1 MRLEN
6 RFTAT
11 ALMVSCALASMPA
24 AAITLPAFDLPQI
37 GSIDLPKTA
46 KAGETVQ
53 MTIKAAK
60 DGSSA
65 CGMIVSFGD
74 GSDQLFK
81 MNVDNAK
88 FPLTVEHVYKN
99 AGKYA
104 IQARGRKVTTHHSCK
119 ENAQAVIQITPV
131 KQAKGKAKGKK

>member
-1 MRLEN
+1 MRLVILAK
-6 RFTAT
+6 TSLIA
-11 ALMVSCALASMPA
+11 AGCALASLPA
-24 AAITLPAFDLPQI
+24 LAVTLPAFDLPQI

-81 MNVDNAK
+81 INVDQAK
-88 FPLTVEHVYKN
+88 FPLTIEHVYKN
-99 AGKYA
+99 PGKYT
-104 IQARGRKVTTHHSCK
+104 ISARGRKVTTHHSCK

-131 KQAKGKAKGKK
+131 KAAKGKGKGKK

>member
-1 MRLEN
+1 MRLEH
-6 RFTAT
+6 RFTAI
-11 ALMVSCALASMPA
+11 ALTVSCALASLPA

-60 DGSSA
+60 DGTSA

-74 GSDQLFK
+74 GSDQMFK
-81 MNVDNAK
+81 INVDNAK
-88 FPLTVEHVYKN
+88 FPLTIEHVYKS
-99 AGKYA
+99 AGKYT

-131 KQAKGKAKGKK
+131 KPGKGKGRK

>member
-1 MRLEN
+1 MRFDN
-6 RFTAT
+6 CVR
-11 ALMVSCALASMPA
+11 ASLLIAACTMAPA
-24 AAITLPAFDLPQI
+24 PASAITLPAFDLPQI

-46 KAGETVQ
+46 KARETVQ
-53 MTIKAAK
+53 MTIKADK

-81 MNVDNAK
+81 INVDNAK
-88 FPLTVEHVYKN
+88 FPLTIEHVYKN
-99 AGKYA
+99 AGKYT

-119 ENAQAVIQITPV
+119 ENAQGVIQITPV
-131 KQAKGKAKGKK
+131 KPAKGKGKK